1 MFGDRPGW
9 LDRIVKPPDPRE
21 LVRKWQSDLRK
32 ESRQLERTI
41 WNIQREEKAAHK
53 NVKEAAK
60 RGDMASAKVRV
71 FSFDICCCCCFSRC
85 SSWCSWAGT
94 C

>member
-41 WNIQREEKAAHK
+41 WNILREEKAAHK

-71 FSFDICCCCCFSRC
+71 CSLAVCCCCCFSRC
-85 SSWCSWAGT
+85 SSRCSWAGA